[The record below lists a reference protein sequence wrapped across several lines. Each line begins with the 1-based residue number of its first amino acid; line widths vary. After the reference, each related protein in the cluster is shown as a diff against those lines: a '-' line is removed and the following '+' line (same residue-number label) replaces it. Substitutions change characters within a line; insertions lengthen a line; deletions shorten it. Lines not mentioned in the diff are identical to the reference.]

1 MPFIPTAASCG
12 VLRFKNKYN
21 LLEIKNSYT
30 FNSTKNYFS
39 TVNWNFNMS
48 FFKSIK
54 KTLGIEIE
62 RPSYEVLQKLDD
74 HIEIRKYEG
83 TIKF

>member
-1 MPFIPTAASCG
+1 
-12 VLRFKNKYN
+12 
-21 LLEIKNSYT
+21 
-30 FNSTKNYFS
+30 
-39 TVNWNFNMS
+39 MS